1 MFVLG
6 KMSVCCYGKSVSPQ
20 NPYVD
25 VLMLYGEYLEMGLW
39 EIIRVRLGHG
49 GGALMMALVPL

>member
-1 MFVLG
+1 M
-6 KMSVCCYGKSVSPQ
+6 SPQ